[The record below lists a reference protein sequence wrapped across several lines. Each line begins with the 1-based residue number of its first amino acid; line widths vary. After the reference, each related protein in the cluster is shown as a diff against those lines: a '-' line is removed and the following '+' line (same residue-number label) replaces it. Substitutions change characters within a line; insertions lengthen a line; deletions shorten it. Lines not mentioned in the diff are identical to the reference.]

1 MWATLD
7 IKYGILF
14 PVRVWIES
22 SSAKSMLGRQDKSG
36 SRLAAGLALQL
47 KKYLHLFGRLWNIGY
62 DTTFSTCVP
71 KVWELGAHTLL
82 MHCLHYA
89 HGRGFCCSAL
99 VGDQVWGHQNW
110 SAATM
115 CWGSRSPAGGSR
127 LEFWQA
133 LSEVEE
139 AKFCSASDL
148 GHMPPC
154 PPAGQRVQ
162 LDFCSPLSSEGLGRL
177 WHVHPLEVD
186 LPNQFNFCKESVT
199 VCIRQ

>member
-62 DTTFSTCVP
+62 HTTFSTCVP
-71 KVWELGAHTLL
+71 KVWELGADALL
-82 MHCLHYA
+82 THCLHCA

-115 CWGSRSPAGGSR
+115 CWGSRSPAGGSG

-139 AKFCSASDL
+139 AKFCSAMCLLVPQLAKGFSWISAALWAVRGWEGSDT
-148 GHMPPC
+148 C
-154 PPAGQRVQ
+154 I
-162 LDFCSPLSSEGLGRL
+162 PLKL
-177 WHVHPLEVD
+177 
-186 LPNQFNFCKESVT
+186 
-199 VCIRQ
+199 VCQTNSTFATKV